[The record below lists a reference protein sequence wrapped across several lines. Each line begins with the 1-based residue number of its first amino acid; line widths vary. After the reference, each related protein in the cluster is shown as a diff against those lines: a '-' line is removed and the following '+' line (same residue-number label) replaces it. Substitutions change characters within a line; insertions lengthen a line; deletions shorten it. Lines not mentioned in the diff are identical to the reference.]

1 MFLFDI
7 VFCTCRSAGKA
18 ANSTWM
24 GLRTCSA
31 DLIFPDCQSLVF
43 PLVATAVACKISK
56 IVAAADRHVSAAVA
70 LHALAEDFSS
80 V

>member
-1 MFLFDI
+1 
-7 VFCTCRSAGKA
+7 
-18 ANSTWM
+18 M

-31 DLIFPDCQSLVF
+31 DLIFPDCQSPVLPLVT
-43 PLVATAVACKISK
+43 LVATAVACKISK

-80 V
+80 D